1 MSSEFVSRAQAE
13 ADGWDLVQQIDADQK
28 ALAELGKELEAA
40 HILYRDGRYQVLV
53 AQTKLNSLK
62 DAVSIVK
69 ARMYARMAM
78 LKAVPR

>member
-1 MSSEFVSRAQAE
+1 MTEFVDRRQAE
-13 ADGWDLVQQIDADQK
+13 ADGYDLVQAIDADQK
-28 ALAELGKELEAA
+28 ALAELGKELDAA

-62 DAVSIVK
+62 DALGIIK